1 MADDSVLGTYSPE
14 EIQVVI
20 SVADRVHVVSGFA
33 DGTFIN
39 ISRITP
45 ASELYVGADLSA
57 GRTKRRNKAS
67 TIDIT
72 LAQYSASNDVFQRIQ
87 SLDEADPTDSYVFAL
102 TIKDNSGRTVAS
114 SNQAFVATTPDVS
127 FDTTM
132 GTRNWQISA
141 VSLTPHYG
149 GNAKLS
155 DETVSTLAALD
166 YEVPARW
173 RING

>member
-14 EIQVVI
+14 EVQVVI
-20 SVADRVHVVSGFA
+20 SIDSQVHVISGFA

-39 ISRITP
+39 VTRITP
-45 ASELYVGADLSA
+45 ASELYVAADLSA

-72 LAQYSASNDVFQRIQ
+72 LAQFSATNDVFQRIQ
-87 SLDEADPTDSYVFAL
+87 ALDEADPTDSYVFAI
-102 TIKDNSGRTVAS
+102 TIKDNSGRTVMS
-114 SNQAFVATTPDVS
+114 SNQAFIATTADIS

-141 VSLTPHYG
+141 VSLTTHIG

-155 DETVSTLAALD
+155 DETVATLGALD
-166 YEVPARW
+166 YEVPSRW